1 MIFNNFQIYQMADS
15 LIGLFD
21 NKDIYIPVKAN
32 FIMQK
37 NIQVIVA
44 AAREIDKA
52 RLDVLK
58 HYGKHNEGSNSYTIP
73 ADLISEAEEEFNNLF
88 NIEQDLPIKTLD
100 IEAFGNVE
108 FSPAQMNAIM
118 FMIEEEG

>member
-1 MIFNNFQIYQMADS
+1 MVFNNFQIYQMADS

-37 NIQVIVA
+37 NIQTIVA

-52 RLDVLK
+52 RLDILK
-58 HYGKHNEGSNSYTIP
+58 HYGEYNKDTDRYTVP
-73 ADLISEAEEEFNNLF
+73 SDRVDEAQEEFNNLF
-88 NIEQDLPIKTLD
+88 NIEQDLSIKTLD

-118 FMIEEEG
+118 FMIREEE